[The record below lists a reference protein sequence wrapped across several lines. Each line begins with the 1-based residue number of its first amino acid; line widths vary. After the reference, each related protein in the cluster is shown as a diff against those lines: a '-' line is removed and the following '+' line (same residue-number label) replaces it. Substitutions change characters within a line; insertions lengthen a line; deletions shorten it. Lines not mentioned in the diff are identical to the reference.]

1 MTSPAATGRRA
12 GLDHDDV
19 VDAALALV
27 EAGGPEALT
36 MRKLAAELGVT
47 TTTIY
52 WHAGNR
58 DDLVLAVVRRRAE
71 QRAATPIS
79 GSTPQDRI
87 ASIAEHIWQGAID
100 HPNVTALAHQAGA
113 IDVLEQHA
121 RQALAAELAA
131 AGVRGRAARDAM
143 TAILLCVAGF
153 LVVSLGEVSAEAPD
167 RRLFR
172 RTIGAVIDAFVPP
185 EQP

>member
-27 EAGGPEALT
+27 EAAGPEALT

-58 DDLVLAVVRRRAE
+58 EELVLAVVRRRAE
-71 QRAATPIS
+71 QRAATPIA
-79 GSTPQDRI
+79 GATHRARI
-87 ASIAEHIWQGAID
+87 ASIAEHIWQGALEQ
-100 HPNVTALAHQAGA
+100 PNVTALAHRAGA
-113 IDVLEQHA
+113 VDVLEQHA
-121 RQALAAELAA
+121 RRALAAELAA

-153 LVVSLGEVSAEAPD
+153 LVVGLGQVVADPPD

-172 RTIGAVIDAFVPP
+172 RTIDAVIDEFVPE